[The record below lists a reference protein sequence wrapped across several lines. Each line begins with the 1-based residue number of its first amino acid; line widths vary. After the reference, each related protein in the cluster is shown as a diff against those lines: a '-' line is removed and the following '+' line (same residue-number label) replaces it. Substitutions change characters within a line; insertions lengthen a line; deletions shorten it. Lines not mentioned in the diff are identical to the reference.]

1 MQPVMES
8 GLRPALHVEIRSVP
22 FWSPFA
28 WLWRGACDIV
38 ACWPGNA
45 AHGLLMVAF
54 GWVLIVMLGAHPYF
68 LAAATSGFLLL
79 APIMTTSLCELSRRR
94 ELGESLDFD
103 SSLEALGRNGP
114 ALFKFGILLAA
125 FAVGWFLVSEVL
137 LKSVFHVATPAVAET
152 FYRGFLDTSNRSQ
165 LEFYV
170 ASGAV
175 LALLVFVL
183 SVVTVPLIIDR
194 GASAS
199 QAMAISARVVAR
211 NPITMLLWAALLVGF
226 TAAGFATLL
235 FGLILVIPLLGH
247 SSWYAYRELIAR

>member
-1 MQPVMES
+1 MQHVID
-8 GLRPALHVEIRSVP
+8 GDLRPGLHVEVRSVP
-22 FWSPFA
+22 FWRPFV
-28 WLWRGACDIV
+28 WLWRGARDIV
-38 ACWPGNA
+38 GCWPANA
-45 AHGLLMVAF
+45 AHALLMVAF

-68 LAAATSGFLLL
+68 LAAAASGFLLL
-79 APIMTTSLCELSRRR
+79 SPIMTTGVCELSRRR
-94 ELGESLDFD
+94 ETGEALDFD
-103 SSLEALGRNGP
+103 GSLDALGRNGP
-114 ALFKFGILLAA
+114 ALFKFGMLLAA
-125 FAVGWFLVSEVL
+125 FAVGWFLFSELL

-194 GASAS
+194 GARAS
-199 QAMAISARVVAR
+199 QAMRISARVVAR
-211 NPITMLLWAALLVGF
+211 NPLAMLLWAALLVGF

-235 FGLILVIPLLGH
+235 FGLIVMIPLLGH
-247 SSWYAYRELIAR
+247 GTWHAYRELIVK